1 MRVMVFVDV
10 EGISQIDDIRAV
22 DWRYPELYS
31 QAQIETTLDVN
42 AAIRGLRAAG
52 ATEII
57 VADGHNA
64 RLGPDQFNVLRDRLE
79 PNAELVRGAE
89 WLFEN
94 AKELDA
100 FTLIGM
106 HCRNG
111 TPVGFMGHTT
121 TYFTAVKFNGE
132 WFGEGPMLSAVAGM
146 SGVPTILVT
155 GDDATARENRAAM
168 PWIETAIVKTATGR
182 TTCDCLP
189 GDVARAEIEAAAKRS
204 LEKLPSMKPLVVS
217 EPVETEVWFPSAEYA
232 DAALNIP
239 GARRIGETAVAC
251 NSDTFVDAERFFYTA
266 LLLGGSLATSRELK
280 TLTAA
285 DPAIAERANGNA
297 RERREAFWAGEP
309 WITAELPSEA

>member
-1 MRVMVFVDV
+1 MVFVDV
-10 EGISQIDDIRAV
+10 EGISLVDDVRAV
-22 DWRYPELYS
+22 NWRYPELYA
-31 QAQIETTLDVN
+31 QTQIETTLDVN

-64 RLGPDQFNVLRDRLE
+64 RLRPDQFNVLRDRLE
-79 PNAELVRGAE
+79 PDVELVRGVS

-100 FTLIGM
+100 FTQVGM

-111 TPVGFMGHTT
+111 TPIGFMGHTT

-132 WFGEGPMLSAVAGM
+132 WFGEGPMLSAIAGM
-146 SGVPTILVT
+146 SGVPTTLVA

-189 GDVARAEIEAAAKRS
+189 GDEARAEIEAAAKRS

-232 DAALNIP
+232 DAALTIP
-239 GARRIGETAVAC
+239 GAHRIGETAVARY
-251 NSDTFVDAERFFYTA
+251 SDTFMDARKFFSAA
-266 LLLGGSLATSRELK
+266 LQLGGGVSTRRTLK
-280 TLTAA
+280 RLTA
-285 DPAIAERANGNA
+285 DPAIAQKVHESA
-297 RERREAFWAGEP
+297 RNYSETYWAGEP
-309 WITAELPSEA
+309 WITVEPPSEA